1 MPRLSFDFFL
11 LLFLKSLSLSR
22 DSLACALC
30 RLRSAVNDHPPK
42 TPKLLKERKKGEKK
56 TSTEVLRVPNPN
68 FAKKKEGSEEG
79 WNAISSSLF
88 ILKTDALLNVNIKT
102 L

>member
-1 MPRLSFDFFL
+1 M
-11 LLFLKSLSLSR
+11 
-22 DSLACALC
+22 
-30 RLRSAVNDHPPK
+30 
-42 TPKLLKERKKGEKK
+42 
-56 TSTEVLRVPNPN
+56 LRVPNPN